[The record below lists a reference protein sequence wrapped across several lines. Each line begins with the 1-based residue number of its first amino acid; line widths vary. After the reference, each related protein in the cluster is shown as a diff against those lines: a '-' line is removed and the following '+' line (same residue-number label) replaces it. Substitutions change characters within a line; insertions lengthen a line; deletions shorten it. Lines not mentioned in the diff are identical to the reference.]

1 MVPDEYARIFSRD
14 LTRVAQQLRAFPDTA
29 SLWRTAPGVSN
40 TAGTL
45 ALHLE
50 GNLRE
55 FIGRVLGGAA
65 YARDRRA
72 EFETRDIPRDELIA
86 RADALSDLVPRVLRQ
101 VSLDVLTAPY
111 PERFLDQPLSTQ
123 AVLVVLNG
131 HLNYHVGQIDYLR
144 RQLTGDGAIDL
155 AGLPTPGPQAA
166 GA

>member
-1 MVPDEYARIFSRD
+1 MAGRIPK
-14 LTRVAQQLRAFPDTA
+14 AF
-29 SLWRTAPGVSN
+29 
-40 TAGTL
+40 
-45 ALHLE
+45 
-50 GNLRE
+50 
-55 FIGRVLGGAA
+55 I
-65 YARDRRA
+65 
-72 EFETRDIPRDELIA
+72 DELIA